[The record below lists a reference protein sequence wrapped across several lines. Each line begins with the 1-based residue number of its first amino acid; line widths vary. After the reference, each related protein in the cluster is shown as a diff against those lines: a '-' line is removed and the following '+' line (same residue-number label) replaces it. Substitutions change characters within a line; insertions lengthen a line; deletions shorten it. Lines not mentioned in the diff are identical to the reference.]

1 MVGRLYSERMP
12 LATGA
17 LTLDGVRDMETLMR
31 VAKRKYAVVGA
42 TVGLALVLAA
52 CSSSG
57 GTSTTSAG
65 SSKPFA
71 GQTITYE
78 TYTATPEFDYYKTQM
93 PKFTAQT
100 GINVH
105 FVELPVTSIDQTLQL
120 QLKSKDTGMD
130 VFSYGTE
137 DLPSFV
143 AANDVAPLDSY
154 IKDPKQTASTYN
166 FSDVAPAIEAS
177 CQEGGKTYCVASH
190 SGGSLLYYN
199 TAMFK
204 AAGITSMPQNP
215 AQLLADAQKLTTPA
229 HAGFC
234 VRGDKSQALYDAFQI
249 WNWFIPY
256 NNPITGTYFD
266 KNWKFL
272 IGEEP
277 DASNFA
283 NFYRKI
289 LQTAAPKGIATYLVD
304 NCLQDF
310 QQGRVAMWQDDSGT
324 IPSVVDPSQ
333 SKVASSVAFWEMP
346 CQAVNPNNC
355 ALVQP
360 FGVWMNNASTHK
372 GAAWQL
378 IQFLTSPA
386 VQKGAALAKDLLT
399 PSRTS
404 IATDPQVV
412 AAFPPTFDQALKYIL
427 AHPDAAL
434 LPGIPEGVAI
444 IAPIANG
451 LSTLITSKTPVA
463 SVMATMTSGVNAI
476 MKQAGYPK
484 PFPSS

>member
-1 MVGRLYSERMP
+1 
-12 LATGA
+12 
-17 LTLDGVRDMETLMR
+17 MR
-31 VAKRKYAVVGA
+31 VARRQYAVVGA
-42 TVGLALVLAA
+42 AVGLALLVGA
-52 CSSSG
+52 CGSSSSG
-57 GTSTTSAG
+57 SAN
-65 SSKPFA
+65 SSKPYA

-78 TYTATPEFDYYKTQM
+78 TITATPEFDYYKTQM
-93 PKFTAQT
+93 AKFTAET

-105 FVELPVTSIDQTLQL
+105 FVELPVTSIDQTLAL

-137 DLPSFV
+137 DLPNFV
-143 AANDVAPLDSY
+143 AAGEVAPLDSY
-154 IKDPKQTASTYN
+154 LHNSKETASNYD
-166 FSDVAPAIEAS
+166 FADISPAIEAA
-177 CQEGGKTYCVASH
+177 CQTGGKTYCMASH

-204 AAGITSMPQNP
+204 AAGITSLPQNP

-234 VRGDKSQALYDAFQI
+234 VRGDTSQALYDAFQV
-249 WNWFIPY
+249 WNWFVPY
-256 NNPITGTYFD
+256 NNPLTGTYFD

-272 IGEEP
+272 IGTQP
-277 DASNFA
+277 YASNFA

-289 LQTAAPKGIATYLVD
+289 LQTAAPKGISTYLVD

-324 IPSVVDPSQ
+324 IPSVIDPSQ
-333 SKVASSVAFWEMP
+333 SKVAKDVAFWEMP
-346 CQAVNPNNC
+346 CQAVNPKNC

-386 VQKGAALAKDLLT
+386 VQKGAALAKALLT

-404 IATDPQVV
+404 IANDPQVIKS
-412 AAFPPTFDQALKYIL
+412 FPPTFDAALKYIVT
-427 AHPDAAL
+427 HPDAAL
-434 LPGIPEGVAI
+434 LPGIPEGTAI
-444 IAPIANG
+444 IPPIADG
-451 LSTLITSKTPVA
+451 LSTLITSQEPVA
-463 SVMATMTSGVNAI
+463 QVMATMTNGVNTI